1 MKVNEEICEGG
12 ENMPEYFEEL
22 KKAIDINK
30 GYDVAKIERAYTLAR
45 NAHADQKRA
54 TGEPYIIHPVAA
66 AMITV
71 QLGMDTDTVVAALLH
86 DVVEDTPVTL
96 DEIKKE
102 FGTDVATMVDGVT
115 KLSKIKFVSK
125 EEAQAENV
133 RKMMIAMAK
142 DVRVIIVKLADR
154 LHNMRT
160 IAAKPLEKQRRT
172 AHETMEIYAPLAHRL
187 GIRPIME
194 ELEDRCIQILDP
206 VGYHD
211 IENRMEIRREQ
222 QEAFIEHIKTKITE
236 RLSSEDFEFQVTG
249 RIKSVYGIY
258 RKIYEQGKSFEEIYD
273 IYAVRVIV
281 NTVYNCYYVLGVMH
295 DLFRPIPD
303 RFKDYIST
311 PKQNMYQSLHTT
323 CIDSKGIPFEIQIRT
338 WEMHQT
344 AEYGIAAHWKYKAG
358 IQGKYKLEE
367 RLSWVRQLL
376 EQQQELDDVE
386 DIVRS
391 IKTDIAMDE
400 VFVFT
405 PRGDVIN
412 LPVGSTI
419 VDFAYAIHTAVG
431 NRMTGAR
438 INGKI
443 VSLDTEVKTGMIVEI
458 LTTNAQGHGPSRDW
472 INIAK
477 TSSARS
483 KIRSWFKKERR
494 EENIVEGCILVEKE
508 FRRNMIILDE
518 PQYSEF
524 ISSIAKRQHCNSVD
538 DFYATV
544 GYGGITL
551 SKILPWAKEEFIRLY
566 RSQPEAIPEYVPP
579 KHKPK
584 SRSGVIVQGL
594 EGCLVKFAHC
604 CNPLPGDSIVGYV
617 TRGSGVTIHKAE
629 CATAIKGQ
637 KDEEQRGRWMTAEW
651 AENIKDTYK
660 TEVIIHGGNR
670 PGLVADV
677 SITIAN
683 LHLQM
688 HSLMARELADHSG
701 AEVRLIIE
709 TGSVEQL
716 KTTIDALK
724 RIRGVNSVERV

>member
-1 MKVNEEICEGG
+1 MS
-12 ENMPEYFEEL
+12 EYFEEL

-30 GYDVAKIERAYTLAR
+30 GYDVEKIERAYDLAAR
-45 NAHADQKRA
+45 AHAEQKRA

-86 DVVEDTPVTL
+86 DVVEDTTVTL

-102 FGTDVATMVDGVT
+102 FGPDVATMVDGVT

-160 IAAKPLEKQRRT
+160 IDAKPVEKQRRT

-194 ELEDRCIQILDP
+194 ELEDRCIRILDP

-211 IENRMEIRREQ
+211 IEQRMEIQRGE
-222 QEAFIEHIKTKITE
+222 QEAFIEHIKTKISE
-236 RLSSEDFEFQVTG
+236 RLSGEKIEFQVMG

-273 IYAVRVIV
+273 VYAVRVIV
-281 NTVYNCYYVLGVMH
+281 NTVYDCYYVLGVMH

-344 AEYGIAAHWKYKAG
+344 TEYGIAAHWKYKAG

-367 RLSWVRQLL
+367 RLAWVRQLL

-412 LPVGSTI
+412 LPVGSTV

-438 INGKI
+438 INGRI

-458 LTTNAQGHGPSRDW
+458 LTTNAAGHGPSRDW
-472 INIAK
+472 LNIAK
-477 TSSARS
+477 TSSARA
-483 KIRSWFKKERR
+483 KIRSWFKKEKRD
-494 EENIVEGCILVEKE
+494 ENIAEGRILVEKE
-508 FRRNMIILDE
+508 FRRNMMILDE

-524 ISSIAKRQHCNSVD
+524 ISAIAHRQHCNSVE

-551 SKILPWAKEEFIRLY
+551 SKILPWAKEEFNRLY
-566 RSQPEAIPEYVPP
+566 RTQPEAIPEYTPP
-579 KHKPK
+579 KRKTK
-584 SRSGVIVQGL
+584 SSSGVIVQGL

-604 CNPLPGDSIVGYV
+604 CNPLPGDNIVGYV
-617 TRGSGVTIHKAE
+617 TRGSGVTIHKAD
-629 CATAIKGQ
+629 CATALKGQ
-637 KDEEQRGRWMTAEW
+637 NDPEQKGRWMGAEW
-651 AENIKDTYK
+651 SDNIKDTYK
-660 TEVIIHGGNR
+660 SEIIVRGGNR

-683 LHLQM
+683 LRVQM
-688 HSLMARELADHSG
+688 HSLMARELADKSG
-701 AEVRLIIE
+701 AEVRLTIE
-709 TGSVEQL
+709 TGGVEQL
-716 KTTIDALK
+716 KTTIDALR
-724 RIRGVNSVERV
+724 RIRGVESVERV

>member
-1 MKVNEEICEGG
+1 MS
-12 ENMPEYFEEL
+12 EYFEEL

-30 GYDVAKIERAYTLAR
+30 GYDVEKIERAYDLAAR
-45 NAHADQKRA
+45 AHAEQKRA

-86 DVVEDTPVTL
+86 DVVEDTSVTL

-102 FGTDVATMVDGVT
+102 FGPDVATMVDGVT

-160 IAAKPLEKQRRT
+160 IDAKPVEKQRRT

-194 ELEDRCIQILDP
+194 ELEDRCIRILDP

-211 IENRMEIRREQ
+211 IEQRMEIQRGE
-222 QEAFIEHIKTKITE
+222 QEAFIEHIKTKISE
-236 RLSSEDFEFQVTG
+236 RLSGEKIEFQVMG

-273 IYAVRVIV
+273 VYAVRVIV
-281 NTVYNCYYVLGVMH
+281 NTVYDCYYVLGVMH

-367 RLSWVRQLL
+367 RLAWVRQLL

-412 LPVGSTI
+412 LPVGSTV

-438 INGKI
+438 INGRI

-458 LTTNAQGHGPSRDW
+458 LTTNAAGHGPSRDW
-472 INIAK
+472 LNIAK
-477 TSSARS
+477 TSSARA
-483 KIRSWFKKERR
+483 KIRSWFKKEKRD
-494 EENIVEGCILVEKE
+494 ENIAEGRILVEKE
-508 FRRNMIILDE
+508 FRRNMMILDE

-524 ISSIAKRQHCNSVD
+524 ISAIAHRQHCNSVE

-551 SKILPWAKEEFIRLY
+551 SKILPWAKEEFNRLY
-566 RSQPEAIPEYVPP
+566 RTQPEAIPEYTPP
-579 KHKPK
+579 KRKTK
-584 SRSGVIVQGL
+584 SSSGVIVQGL

-604 CNPLPGDSIVGYV
+604 CNPLPGDNIVGYV
-617 TRGSGVTIHKAE
+617 TRGSGVTIHKAD
-629 CATAIKGQ
+629 CATALKGQ
-637 KDEEQRGRWMTAEW
+637 DDPEQKGRWMGAEW
-651 AENIKDTYK
+651 SDNIKDTYK
-660 TEVIIHGGNR
+660 SEIIVRGGNR

-683 LHLQM
+683 LRVQM
-688 HSLMARELADHSG
+688 HSLMARELADKSG
-701 AEVRLIIE
+701 AEVRLTIE
-709 TGSVEQL
+709 TGGVEQL
-716 KTTIDALK
+716 KTTIDALR
-724 RIRGVNSVERV
+724 RIRGVESVERV

>member
-1 MKVNEEICEGG
+1 MNDEIITKGG
-12 ENMPEYFEEL
+12 GNMSEYFEEL

-30 GYDVAKIERAYTLAR
+30 GYDVEKIERAYDLAAR
-45 NAHADQKRA
+45 AHAEQKRA

-86 DVVEDTPVTL
+86 DVVEDTTVTL

-102 FGTDVATMVDGVT
+102 FGPDVATMVDGVT

-160 IAAKPLEKQRRT
+160 IDAKPVEKQRRT

-194 ELEDRCIQILDP
+194 ELEDRCIRILDP

-211 IENRMEIRREQ
+211 IEQRMEIQRGE
-222 QEAFIEHIKTKITE
+222 QEAFIEHIKTKISE
-236 RLSSEDFEFQVTG
+236 RLSGEKIEFQVMG

-273 IYAVRVIV
+273 VYAVRVIV
-281 NTVYNCYYVLGVMH
+281 NTVYDCYYVLGVMH

-367 RLSWVRQLL
+367 RLAWVRQLL

-412 LPVGSTI
+412 LPVGSTV

-438 INGKI
+438 INGRI

-458 LTTNAQGHGPSRDW
+458 LTTNAAGHGPSRDW
-472 INIAK
+472 LNIAK
-477 TSSARS
+477 TSSARA
-483 KIRSWFKKERR
+483 KIRSWFKKEKRD
-494 EENIVEGCILVEKE
+494 ENIAEGRILVEKE
-508 FRRNMIILDE
+508 FRRNMMILDE

-524 ISSIAKRQHCNSVD
+524 ISAIAHRQHCNSVE

-551 SKILPWAKEEFIRLY
+551 SKILPWAKEEFNRLY
-566 RSQPEAIPEYVPP
+566 RTQPEAIPEYTPP
-579 KHKPK
+579 KRKTK
-584 SRSGVIVQGL
+584 SSSGVIVQGL

-604 CNPLPGDSIVGYV
+604 CNPLPGDNIVGYV
-617 TRGSGVTIHKAE
+617 TRGSGVTIHKAD
-629 CATAIKGQ
+629 CATALKGQ
-637 KDEEQRGRWMTAEW
+637 DDPEQKGRWMGAEW
-651 AENIKDTYK
+651 SDNIKDTYK
-660 TEVIIHGGNR
+660 SEIIVRGGNR

-683 LHLQM
+683 LRVQM
-688 HSLMARELADHSG
+688 HSLMARELADKSG
-701 AEVRLIIE
+701 AEVRLTIE
-709 TGSVEQL
+709 TGGVEQL
-716 KTTIDALK
+716 KTTIDALR
-724 RIRGVNSVERV
+724 RIRGVESVERV

>member
-1 MKVNEEICEGG
+1 MS
-12 ENMPEYFEEL
+12 EYFEEL

-30 GYDVAKIERAYTLAR
+30 GYDVEKIERAYDLAAR
-45 NAHADQKRA
+45 AHAEQKRA

-86 DVVEDTPVTL
+86 DVVEDTTVTL

-102 FGTDVATMVDGVT
+102 FGPDVATMVDGVT

-160 IAAKPLEKQRRT
+160 IDAKPVEKQRRT

-194 ELEDRCIQILDP
+194 ELEDRCIRILDP

-211 IENRMEIRREQ
+211 IEQRMEIQRGE
-222 QEAFIEHIKTKITE
+222 QEAFIEHIKTKISE
-236 RLSSEDFEFQVTG
+236 RLSGEKIEFQVMG

-273 IYAVRVIV
+273 VYAVRVIV
-281 NTVYNCYYVLGVMH
+281 NTVYDCYYVLGVMH

-367 RLSWVRQLL
+367 RLAWVRQLL

-412 LPVGSTI
+412 LPVGSTV

-438 INGKI
+438 INGRI

-458 LTTNAQGHGPSRDW
+458 LTTNAAGHGPSRDW
-472 INIAK
+472 LNIAK
-477 TSSARS
+477 TSSARA
-483 KIRSWFKKERR
+483 KIRSWFKKEKRD
-494 EENIVEGCILVEKE
+494 ENIAEGRILVEKE
-508 FRRNMIILDE
+508 FRRNMMILDE

-524 ISSIAKRQHCNSVD
+524 ISAIAHRQHCNSVE

-551 SKILPWAKEEFIRLY
+551 SKILPWAKEEFNRLY
-566 RSQPEAIPEYVPP
+566 RTQPEAIPEYTPP
-579 KHKPK
+579 KRKTK
-584 SRSGVIVQGL
+584 SSSGVIVQGL

-604 CNPLPGDSIVGYV
+604 CNPLPGDNIVGYV
-617 TRGSGVTIHKAE
+617 TRGSGVTIHKAD
-629 CATAIKGQ
+629 CATALKGQ
-637 KDEEQRGRWMTAEW
+637 DDPEQKGRWMGAEW
-651 AENIKDTYK
+651 SDNIKDTYK
-660 TEVIIHGGNR
+660 SEIIVRGGNR

-683 LHLQM
+683 LRVQM
-688 HSLMARELADHSG
+688 HSLMARELADKSG
-701 AEVRLIIE
+701 AEVRLTIE
-709 TGSVEQL
+709 TGGVEQL
-716 KTTIDALK
+716 KTTIDALR
-724 RIRGVNSVERV
+724 RIRGVESVERV

>member
-1 MKVNEEICEGG
+1 MS
-12 ENMPEYFEEL
+12 EYFEEL

-30 GYDVAKIERAYTLAR
+30 GYDVEKIERAYDLAAR
-45 NAHADQKRA
+45 AHAEQKRA

-86 DVVEDTPVTL
+86 DVVEDTTVTL
-96 DEIKKE
+96 EEIKKE
-102 FGTDVATMVDGVT
+102 FGPDVATMVDGVT

-160 IAAKPLEKQRRT
+160 IDAKPVEKQRRT

-194 ELEDRCIQILDP
+194 ELEDRCIRILDP

-211 IENRMEIRREQ
+211 IEQRMEIQRGE
-222 QEAFIEHIKTKITE
+222 QEAFIEHIKTKISE
-236 RLSSEDFEFQVTG
+236 RLSGEKIEFQVMG

-273 IYAVRVIV
+273 VYAVRVIV
-281 NTVYNCYYVLGVMH
+281 NTVYDCYYVLGVMH

-367 RLSWVRQLL
+367 RLAWVRQLL

-412 LPVGSTI
+412 LPVGSTV

-438 INGKI
+438 INGRI

-458 LTTNAQGHGPSRDW
+458 LTTNAAGHGPSRDW
-472 INIAK
+472 LNIAK
-477 TSSARS
+477 TSSARA
-483 KIRSWFKKERR
+483 KIRSWFKKEKRD
-494 EENIVEGCILVEKE
+494 ENIAEGRILVEKE
-508 FRRNMIILDE
+508 FRRNMMILDE

-524 ISSIAKRQHCNSVD
+524 ISAIAHRQHCNSVE

-551 SKILPWAKEEFIRLY
+551 SKILPWAKEEFNRLY
-566 RSQPEAIPEYVPP
+566 RTQPEAIPEYTPP
-579 KHKPK
+579 KRKTK
-584 SRSGVIVQGL
+584 SSSGVIVQGL

-604 CNPLPGDSIVGYV
+604 CNPLPGDNIVGYV
-617 TRGSGVTIHKAE
+617 TRGSGVTIHKAD

-637 KDEEQRGRWMTAEW
+637 DDPEQKGRWMGAEW
-651 AENIKDTYK
+651 SDNIKDTYK
-660 TEVIIHGGNR
+660 SEIIVRGGNR

-683 LHLQM
+683 LRVQM
-688 HSLMARELADHSG
+688 HSLMARELADKSG
-701 AEVRLIIE
+701 AEVRLTIE
-709 TGSVEQL
+709 TGGVEQL
-716 KTTIDALK
+716 KTTIDALR
-724 RIRGVNSVERV
+724 RIRGVESVERV

>member
-1 MKVNEEICEGG
+1 MNDEIITKGG
-12 ENMPEYFEEL
+12 GNMSEYFEEL

-30 GYDVAKIERAYTLAR
+30 GYDVEKIERAYDLAAR
-45 NAHADQKRA
+45 AHAEQKRA

-86 DVVEDTPVTL
+86 DVVEDTTVTL

-102 FGTDVATMVDGVT
+102 FGPDVATMVDGVT

-160 IAAKPLEKQRRT
+160 IDAKPVEKQRRT

-194 ELEDRCIQILDP
+194 ELEDRCIRILDP

-211 IENRMEIRREQ
+211 IEQRMEIQRGE
-222 QEAFIEHIKTKITE
+222 QEAFIEHIKTKISE
-236 RLSSEDFEFQVTG
+236 RLSGEKIEFQVMG

-273 IYAVRVIV
+273 VYAVRVIV
-281 NTVYNCYYVLGVMH
+281 NTVYDCYYVLGVMH

-367 RLSWVRQLL
+367 RLAWVRQLL

-412 LPVGSTI
+412 LPVGSTV

-438 INGKI
+438 INGRI

-458 LTTNAQGHGPSRDW
+458 LTTNAAGHGPSRDW
-472 INIAK
+472 LNIAK
-477 TSSARS
+477 TSSARA
-483 KIRSWFKKERR
+483 KIRSWFKKEKRD
-494 EENIVEGCILVEKE
+494 ENIAEGRILVEKE
-508 FRRNMIILDE
+508 FRRNMMILDE

-524 ISSIAKRQHCNSVD
+524 ISAIAHRQHCNSIE

-551 SKILPWAKEEFIRLY
+551 SKILPWAKEEFNRLY
-566 RSQPEAIPEYVPP
+566 RTQPEAIPEYTPP
-579 KHKPK
+579 KRKTK
-584 SRSGVIVQGL
+584 SSSGVIVQGL

-604 CNPLPGDSIVGYV
+604 CNPLPGDNIVGYV
-617 TRGSGVTIHKAE
+617 TRGSGVTIHKAD
-629 CATAIKGQ
+629 CATALKGQ
-637 KDEEQRGRWMTAEW
+637 DDPEQKGRWMGAEW
-651 AENIKDTYK
+651 SDNIKDTYK
-660 TEVIIHGGNR
+660 SEIIIRGGNR

-683 LHLQM
+683 LRVQM
-688 HSLMARELADHSG
+688 HSLMARELADKSG
-701 AEVRLIIE
+701 AEVRLTIE
-709 TGSVEQL
+709 TGGVEQL
-716 KTTIDALK
+716 KTTIDALR
-724 RIRGVNSVERV
+724 RIRGVESVERV